1 MLLYSKPAW
10 HVMLSVLPSLL
21 NVWVLLSS
29 SDIFG
34 AVVGAQVTAKSFPIT
49 ENLGSNPVIV
59 NFYRKF
65 IYSLNKSA
73 KMKRKRREILY
84 DQHFFQ
90 NIRFLWPLGN
100 KSGSTYQR
108 SRCSRPYTFR
118 HFLPSRI
125 LRVGDFIEADED
137 EVSECEAELGHDDHA
152 RSLVDRADVF

>member
-1 MLLYSKPAW
+1 MQIS
-10 HVMLSVLPSLL
+10 
-21 NVWVLLSS
+21 
-29 SDIFG
+29 G

-49 ENLGSNPVIV
+49 ENQGSNPVIV

-137 EVSECEAELGHDDHA
+137 EVSDDEWCCWLGGLIRMNLPGEPCIKHYFNL
-152 RSLVDRADVF
+152 SLKMKLVIKQGNALLPVF